1 MTWMSSSLPLP
12 LTSRASPAIT
22 MAGSRFFQK
31 SPTTNFSSPSFSTQK
46 VSGDPTRASVVHL
59 LARAHSLPCSAT
71 AQAFIQLVQPTAR
84 FQLALDLLLPL
95 LTSPVDLVQRIPVSF
110 ILHSMYAPYSISLN
124 PFKSVLYTTFVKE
137 RELAIKV
144 SAEGGFSEREQLVWV
159 LWKILKGD
167 GNDIGP
173 YSPSTLTKSPLPPE
187 LRASSLFL
195 DEETFME
202 DDPEYSVAKST
213 ITAGEPKQFA
223 EQVASKDLPPSL
235 PSVTGTNITSEE
247 DRGNERVAQA
257 MKLLLAARDRALTL
271 TEQRVIITLTP
282 LIPRLTSPAM
292 ITSMDLPPIVS
303 YNPNLAYKLVV
314 ALLMAP
320 PNNLAQGIFL
330 YLDALTSLPP
340 TLPSFDLLGRLL
352 REPSTIPDPSTGG
365 KTTITDVIRSEVL
378 GRFIHESIRWLE
390 NAEREER
397 EGLVSDDRFA
407 KGVQNLCR
415 FYSSLL
421 KLSIVDAASDEH
433 SAEMTH
439 FTLRHS
445 RFEEANALYRI
456 FASERF

>member
-1 MTWMSSSLPLP
+1 MTWMSSSLSLP
-12 LTSRASPAIT
+12 STSRASPVIT
-22 MAGSRFFQK
+22 MAGSRFFPK
-31 SPTTNFSSPSFSTQK
+31 SPTTTSFSSSAFSSQK

-71 AQAFIQLVQPTAR
+71 AQAFMHLVQPTSR

-95 LTSPVDLVQRIPVSF
+95 LTTPADLVQRVPVSF
-110 ILHSMYAPYSISLN
+110 ILYSMYAPHSISLN

-137 RELAIKV
+137 RELAINV

-195 DEETFME
+195 DEETFM
-202 DDPEYSVAKST
+202 DVNDPDYSVATST
-213 ITAGEPKQFA
+213 TTAGGPEQFA
-223 EQVASKDLPPSL
+223 EQVTSKDLPPSV
-235 PSVTGTNITSEE
+235 PPATETKITSGE
-247 DRGNERVAQA
+247 DRENERIAQA

-271 TEQRVIITLTP
+271 TEQRTLTP
-282 LIPRLTSPAM
+282 LIPRLTSPTM
-292 ITSMDLPPIVS
+292 ITSVDLPPIVS
-303 YNPNLAYKLVV
+303 YNPNLAYQLVI

-320 PNNLAQGIFL
+320 PNNLAQGIFV

-340 TLPSFDLLGRLL
+340 TLPSFDFLGRLL
-352 REPSTIPDPSTGG
+352 REPSAILDPSTGG
-365 KTTITDVIRSEVL
+365 KTTIADIIRSEVL

-390 NAEREER
+390 SAEREER

-421 KLSIVDAASDEH
+421 KLSIVDAASDAH
-433 SAEMTH
+433 TAEMAH
-439 FTLRHS
+439 FTLRNS
-445 RFEEANALYRI
+445 RFEEANVLYRI